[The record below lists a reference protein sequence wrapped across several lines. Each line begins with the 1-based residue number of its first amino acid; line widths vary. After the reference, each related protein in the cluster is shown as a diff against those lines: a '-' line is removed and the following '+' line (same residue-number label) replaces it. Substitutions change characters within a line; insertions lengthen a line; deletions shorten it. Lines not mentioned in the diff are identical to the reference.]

1 MSKSNMTIKMMSS
14 MVLCIISVAAC
25 TQTNNISGNQN
36 AEAVASYYYRL
47 PGTIAVDENG
57 NEIPPVI
64 DTVYTVYVITKDS
77 VDHWET
83 ACIKG
88 KLFDAYA
95 ILSSQNAIALESA
108 EGTDEKINIEVPP
121 QSRLWI
127 VSLSP
132 RIDNKEPNP
141 EQGTLPWV
149 EFTIAGKRYVCPIKK
164 LIHVTG
170 IPSV

>member
-1 MSKSNMTIKMMSS
+1 MMSAI
-14 MVLCIISVAAC
+14 VLCIISVAAC
-25 TQTNNISGNQN
+25 TQTSNISGNQN

-57 NEIPPVI
+57 NEIPPII

-88 KLFDAYA
+88 KYFDAYA
-95 ILSSQNAIALESA
+95 TLSSRDGVVLESA
-108 EGTDEKINIEVPP
+108 EATDEKINIEVPP

-132 RIDNKEPNP
+132 RVDSKEPKP
-141 EQGTLPWV
+141 EHGGLAWI
-149 EFTIAGKRYVCPIKK
+149 EFAIAGKKYLCPIKK
-164 LIHVTG
+164 LIRVEG

>member
-1 MSKSNMTIKMMSS
+1 MKIMSS
-14 MVLCIISVAAC
+14 MVLCIISIAAC

-36 AEAVASYYYRL
+36 AEAVATYYYRL

-57 NEIPPVI
+57 NEIPPII

-88 KLFDAYA
+88 KYFDAYA
-95 ILSSQNAIALESA
+95 TLSNQDVVALESA
-108 EGTDEKINIEVPP
+108 EATDEKINIEVPR

-127 VSLSP
+127 VSLSL
-132 RIDNKEPNP
+132 RIDKKEPRP
-141 EQGTLPWV
+141 EHETTSWIA
-149 EFTIAGKRYVCPIKK
+149 FTIAGKRYLCPIKK
-164 LIHVTG
+164 LIRVEG